1 MQEHCHINHQEEN
14 SRFSEQGRGGILEV
28 GPLLDLLDEWPHA
41 NPFPSEVHLQAH
53 GDLEMLVVPTS
64 LKS

>member
-1 MQEHCHINHQEEN
+1 M
-14 SRFSEQGRGGILEV
+14 EV

-41 NPFPSEVHLQAH
+41 NPFPSEVHLEAH
-53 GDLEMLVVPTS
+53 GDMEMLVVPAS